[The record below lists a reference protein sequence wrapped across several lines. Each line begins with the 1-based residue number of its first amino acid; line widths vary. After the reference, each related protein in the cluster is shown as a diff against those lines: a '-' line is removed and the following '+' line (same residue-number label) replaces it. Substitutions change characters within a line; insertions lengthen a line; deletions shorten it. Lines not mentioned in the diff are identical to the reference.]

1 MALQSTDLM
10 LVYDVSASQLKKC
23 QVGNAS
29 ADIASNDLL
38 LVERSSVKKKMTYSN
53 WISSAQNT
61 DLLLVE
67 RGGVKKKVTKAN
79 YDALLGVSYTDIH
92 SANYAINGLSLLY
105 DQSTDNTNNYSVIE
119 VQAEFTSSGS
129 SDVGHLY
136 FGHRN
141 SAFTSFQGD
150 LPIAA
155 IQIIQDDG
163 STIRETDNFVHDYNF
178 GLGNAGQGYQ
188 DWGTTHST
196 NTNSST
202 SPGGFTYNPF
212 GASMIKRRWGFSAGG
227 GGSSANVG
235 AAKGIPTATYDG
247 AKSNILPVGSHNV
260 AQSTSAGDG
269 YIMVECS
276 SSSTGDIVWFALQN
290 SDTYHNGDRIR
301 ICYFGGGN
309 GTTSGGGASVTING
323 TLADNTLFVRFVPE

>member
-1 MALQSTDLM
+1 MALQTTDLM

-38 LVERSSVKKKMTYSN
+38 LVERSNVKKKMTYSN
-53 WISSAQNT
+53 WVSSAQNT

-105 DQSTDNTNNYSVIE
+105 NQGTDNNNPYSVIE

-141 SAFTSFQGD
+141 SATTSFLGD

-155 IQIIQDDG
+155 IQIIQSDG
-163 STIRETDNFVHDYNF
+163 STIRETAAYVHDYNF
-178 GLGNAGQGYQ
+178 GLGNVTQGYA

-202 SPGGFTYNPF
+202 SPGTFTYNTF
-212 GASMIKRRWGFSAGG
+212 GTSMIKRRWGFSSGNGG
-227 GGSSANVG
+227 TSANVG

-247 AKSNILPVGSHNV
+247 AKSNILPTGSHNV
-260 AQSTSAGDG
+260 AQSTVAGDG

-276 SSSTGDIVWFALQN
+276 SSSTGDIVWFALED
-290 SDTYHNGDRIR
+290 SDTYYNGDRIR

-309 GTTSGGGASVTING
+309 GTSTGGGASLDIAG
-323 TLADNTLFVRFVPE
+323 TQPDNTLFVRFVAE

>member
-10 LVYDVSASQLKKC
+10 LVYDVSASTLKKC
-23 QVGNAS
+23 QVGNAAS
-29 ADIASNDLL
+29 SIASDDLL
-38 LVERSSVKKKMTYSN
+38 LVERSDVKKKMTYSN
-53 WISSAQNT
+53 WVSSAQNT

-92 SANYAINGLSLLY
+92 SANHAINGLSLLY
-105 DQSTDNTNNYSVIE
+105 NQDTDNTNPYSVIE

-141 SAFTSFQGD
+141 SATTSFLGD

-155 IQIIQDDG
+155 IQIIQSDG
-163 STIRETDNFVHDYNF
+163 STIRETSNYVHDYNF

-202 SPGGFTYNPF
+202 NPGSFTYNTF
-212 GASMIKRRWGFSAGG
+212 GASMIKRRWGFSSGNGG
-227 GGSSANVG
+227 TSASVG

-247 AKSNILPVGSHNV
+247 AKSNILPTGSHNV
-260 AQSTSAGDG
+260 AQSTVAGDG

-276 SSSTGDIVWFALQN
+276 SSNTGDIVWFALQN
-290 SDTYHNGDRIR
+290 SDTYYNGDRIR

-309 GTTSGGGASVTING
+309 GTSTGGGASLDIAG
-323 TLADNTLFVRFVPE
+323 TQPDNTLFVRFVAE